1 MTSGWVDN
9 VGDKNQEG
17 EEARQRD
24 LVQNIELLN
33 EKKRKSGILRV
44 CSLKK
49 LLKEHKGNK
58 KKFMKII

>member
-33 EKKRKSGILRV
+33 EKKRKSGFSR
-44 CSLKK
+44 K